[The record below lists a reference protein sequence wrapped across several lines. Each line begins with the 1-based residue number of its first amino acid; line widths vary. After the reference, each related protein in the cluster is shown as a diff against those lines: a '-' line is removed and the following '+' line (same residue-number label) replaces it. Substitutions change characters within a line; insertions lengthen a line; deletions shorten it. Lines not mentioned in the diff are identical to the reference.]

1 MIDMWSGLKKTIAT
15 IYGIIFFAILIPC
28 VGIMINTDTTSN
40 PVKII
45 FVIVLLVLI
54 YWLLILITYWT
65 IHIEKNYMILNAD
78 AMIVRSPFINSIEPQ
93 TIAYSEIIC
102 LEYYTYFSAK
112 SWLMLLTSFVAPQ
125 SVFIIY
131 TKNGEKR
138 SSLIGYLER
147 KQIIDIAQK
156 YELTIV
162 MK

>member
-65 IHIEKNYMILNAD
+65 IHIEKI
-78 AMIVRSPFINSIEPQ
+78 
-93 TIAYSEIIC
+93 T
-102 LEYYTYFSAK
+102 
-112 SWLMLLTSFVAPQ
+112 
-125 SVFIIY
+125 
-131 TKNGEKR
+131 
-138 SSLIGYLER
+138 
-147 KQIIDIAQK
+147 
-156 YELTIV
+156 
-162 MK
+162 

>member
-1 MIDMWSGLKKTIAT
+1 MERLEKNHCNNLWDHIFCYLDTLCWNHDKHRYHLKPGQDYFRNCSSRPYILALDIDN
-15 IYGIIFFAILIPC
+15 ILDYP
-28 VGIMINTDTTSN
+28 
-40 PVKII
+40 
-45 FVIVLLVLI
+45 
-54 YWLLILITYWT
+54 YR
-65 IHIEKNYMILNAD
+65 KNYMILNAD

-156 YELTIV
+156 HELTIV